1 MATLRHPYTSD
12 RPRIEWHKHGTVYK
26 CVLVRAAKYTH
37 SQQYHVETPFAAIRP
52 VYGPAALYDDRKGWV
67 VTRNDFESVASFDT
81 LQQAITY
88 VESLVAL
95 ETY

>member
-1 MATLRHPYTSD
+1 MAPVRHPFRNE
-12 RPRIEWHKHGTVYK
+12 RPRVEWQKNNNVYR

-37 SQQYHVETPFAAIRP
+37 SQQYHVETPFASIRP